1 MGKTRIEI
9 VPSILS
15 ADIGRLAEQVEEA
28 AAAGADRIQV
38 DVMDGHF
45 VPNLTSGPQVVEAVR
60 SSSPTARSRSGV
72 FAACL
77 PRSRSRSTAGSTRA
91 RRRSSSRPGQ
101 RSWSPAAR
109 STASRAGSPPAS
121 KLFAKPLTEELK
133 QAAAEKALELVQDG
147 MLIGLGSGSTARYF
161 TEGLGGLVAGGTK
174 VRGVPTSRATAELAA
189 ELGIPIVTELVG
201 QIDLTVDGAD
211 EVDPA
216 LNLIKGRGGAL
227 FREKLVAAASKR
239 FVVVVDE
246 SKMVKELGV
255 GVLPVE
261 VLPFLWRLTA
271 ERVAGLGVSLVVRG
285 GEETPYITD
294 NGNLILDVTVEGGI
308 KHAADFGV
316 ELKKLTGV
324 VEHGLF
330 VGMTD
335 TVIIAGPEGPRMI
348 GRELAGH

>member
-1 MGKTRIEI
+1 M
-9 VPSILS
+9 L
-15 ADIGRLAEQVEEA
+15 
-28 AAAGADRIQV
+28 
-38 DVMDGHF
+38 
-45 VPNLTSGPQVVEAVR
+45 LTD
-60 SSSPTARSRSGV
+60 
-72 FAACL
+72 
-77 PRSRSRSTAGSTRA
+77 
-91 RRRSSSRPGQ
+91 
-101 RSWSPAAR
+101 
-109 STASRAGSPPAS
+109 
-121 KLFAKPLTEELK
+121 ELK

-147 MLIGLGSGSTARYF
+147 MLVGLGSGSTARYF
-161 TEGLGGLVAGGTK
+161 TQGLGRLVAEGMK
-174 VRGVPTSRATAELAA
+174 VRGVPTSRVTAELAA

-201 QIDLTVDGAD
+201 QIDLAVDGAD

-227 FREKLVAAASKR
+227 FREKLVAAAAKR

-246 SKMVKELGV
+246 SKLVKQLGV

-271 ERVAGLGVSLVVRG
+271 ERLAALGVSLVVRG

-308 KHAADFGV
+308 KKPGDFDV

-335 TVIIAGPEGPRMI
+335 TVIVAGPDGPRAI
-348 GRELAGH
+348 GRSSVS